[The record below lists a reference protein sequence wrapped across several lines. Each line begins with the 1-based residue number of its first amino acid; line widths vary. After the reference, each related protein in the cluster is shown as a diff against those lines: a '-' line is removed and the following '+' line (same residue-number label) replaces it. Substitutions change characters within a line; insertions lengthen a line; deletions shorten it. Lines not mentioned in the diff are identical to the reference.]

1 MPLSSYPS
9 FLGLLPCSGTV
20 LGAGKSTENKTHKV
34 PAFMQ
39 LAFQMEKQTDNKQV
53 DRRIISGLGEYY
65 VDDMIKSN
73 LNEGC
78 SGSLF

>member
-1 MPLSSYPS
+1 
-9 FLGLLPCSGTV
+9 
-20 LGAGKSTENKTHKV
+20 
-34 PAFMQ
+34 MQ